1 MIIGP
6 SSGQITVQIKT
17 VASGVNNP
25 VHGFQFRL
33 TPVLPGTEQ
42 IERSFAFPNYVSGE
56 LVSIIVDQL
65 QPGMSYSFGATAMNT
80 FGTSESISSPPQFS
94 GVL

>member
-1 MIIGP
+1 MTIGP
-6 SSGQITVQIKT
+6 GSGQITIPIKT

-33 TPVLPGTEQ
+33 TPVLVGVEQ
-42 IERSFAFPNYVSGE
+42 MERSFAFPEYTSGQF
-56 LVSIIVDQL
+56 VTITVDQL
-65 QPGMSYSFGATAMNT
+65 QPGMSYSFSATAMNT

-94 GVL
+94 GAL